1 MRFPPCTALMNPIY
15 RSRRK
20 NCRVDSLET
29 NCSLSAIIATPNTCA
44 SMTRGMTWAGGR
56 QEVAGGERRVGGYV
70 VGCRSGEET
79 LGRLGLQW
87 GWVSRRDRRKLPLYF
102 RQNEIEPHVGNTLS
116 SDLSQACT
124 LHRCVKWIRSLSR
137 CGYGLVHGGVCTW
150 STAEQ
155 H

>member
-70 VGCRSGEET
+70 VGYRSGE
-79 LGRLGLQW
+79 GRLGLQW
-87 GWVSRRDRRKLPLYF
+87 GWVSRR
-102 RQNEIEPHVGNTLS
+102 TAAS
-116 SDLSQACT
+116 SPFIFGKTRLNPMLATRFLQIFHKRARCT
-124 LHRCVKWIRSLSR
+124 GALNGSGPCHR